1 MSKLVLYHGSD
12 KIVSKPQYGYGKP
25 FNDYG
30 QGFYCT
36 KHIDLAREWAVEA
49 ERDGF
54 VNVYEIDDKGLKIL
68 NLNDEKYSILHWI
81 TLLIEHRTF
90 SINSPLARDGI
101 GFLQRNYHID
111 IDEYDAIIGYR
122 ADDSYFSFAR
132 AFLANSI
139 SLAQLQNAMYLG
151 ELGWQFFIKSKKA
164 FSKLKFVEA
173 IPVDC
178 REYYPLKNARDAK
191 VREAYVAISQDMDK
205 EGTYLLDLIRKEQ
218 ADGSSL

>member
-1 MSKLVLYHGSD
+1 MSKIVLYHGSD
-12 KIVSKPQYGYGKP
+12 KIISKPQYGGGKL

-36 KHIDLAREWAVEA
+36 KHLDIAKEWAVEA
-49 ERDGF
+49 KRDGF
-54 VNVYEIDDKGLKIL
+54 VNVYELDDKGLKIL
-68 NLNDEKYSILHWI
+68 NLNDEKYAILHWI

-90 SINSPLARDGI
+90 SINSPLAKDGI

-139 SLAQLQNAMYLG
+139 SLAQLQDAMYLG
-151 ELGWQFFIKSKKA
+151 ELGLQFFIKSEKA
-164 FSKLKFVEA
+164 FSMLKFVEA

-178 REYYPLKNARDAK
+178 REYYPLKNARDTKA
-191 VREAYVAISQDMDK
+191 REDYIAVSQDVDK